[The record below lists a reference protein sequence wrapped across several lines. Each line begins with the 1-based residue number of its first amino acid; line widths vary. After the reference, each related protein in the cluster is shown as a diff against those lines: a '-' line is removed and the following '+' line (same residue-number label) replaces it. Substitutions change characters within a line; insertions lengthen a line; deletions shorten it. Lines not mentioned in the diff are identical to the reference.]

1 MLSLVAFTIEDGPLA
16 VNRNLSMGVGIQET
30 LGHQILN
37 NQTQDPNDRKLSG
50 AELLRYMQNE
60 RNTAI
65 DSRKNGSGPYEKTV
79 EHYSDLD
86 RRAWERDMI
95 VSRDKNGSL
104 GQRVAPSFNSRHNY
118 QRPSG
123 RIIK

>member
-1 MLSLVAFTIEDGPLA
+1 M
-16 VNRNLSMGVGIQET
+16 
-30 LGHQILN
+30 LN
-37 NQTQDPNDRKLSG
+37 NQMQDSHDKKLNG
-50 AELLRYMQNE
+50 ADLLRHLQNE

-65 DSRKNGSGPYEKTV
+65 ENRKDGTGPHQKKT

-95 VSRDKNGSL
+95 VSRDEKGNL

-118 QRPSG
+118 QRHNG